1 MTTRQ
6 ILGCAAVAS
15 LAFGILLLLLR
26 KRVRFGGVA
35 GSFLLGLSVGIL
47 LSAALIPLSPWEV
60 YGVE

>member
-6 ILGCAAVAS
+6 ILGCAAAAS
-15 LAFGILLLLLR
+15 LAFGILLLLLC

-35 GSFLLGLSVGIL
+35 GSFLLGLSVGTL
-47 LSAALIPLSPWEV
+47 LSATLIPLSPWEV